1 MVVVRRA
8 RPEDGEAVGVVHR
21 SSIREICSSH
31 YGPEKIEVWARPR
44 PPGHYERA
52 ILGKEFYVGEEGGE
66 IVGFGTL
73 NAETCEVEAV
83 YVGPAATGRGVGM
96 KILRTLEG
104 RARELGLERL
114 RLDSSLNAVGF
125 YERAGF
131 EVEGTGEHRL
141 GGVVDIPCAHMSK
154 RLAG

>member
-1 MVVVRRA
+1 MVTVRRA
-8 RPEDGEAVGVVHR
+8 RPEDGDEIGRVHR
-21 SSIREICSSH
+21 SSIRELCGGH
-31 YGPEKIEVWARPR
+31 YAPEKIEVWARPR

-52 ILGKEFYVGEEGGE
+52 ILDKEFYVAEEGGE

-83 YVGPAATGRGVGM
+83 YVGPAAAGRGVGI
-96 KILRTLEG
+96 KILLTLEG
-104 RARELGLERL
+104 RARELGLEGL

-131 EVEGTGEHRL
+131 RVEGVGEHRL
-141 GGVVDIPCAHMSK
+141 GGAVDIPCAHMSK
-154 RLAG
+154 RLSD